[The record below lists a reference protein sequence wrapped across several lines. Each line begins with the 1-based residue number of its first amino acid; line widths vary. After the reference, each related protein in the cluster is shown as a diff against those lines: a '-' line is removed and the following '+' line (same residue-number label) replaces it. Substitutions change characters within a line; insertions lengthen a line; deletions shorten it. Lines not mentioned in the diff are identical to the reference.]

1 MTDDDE
7 KTFIIIVNGRE
18 VEFEGKQISFEQV
31 TALAFPTAPHGASTA
46 FTVTYKR
53 GPSEQQQGS
62 MVEGDLIKV
71 KKGMVFNVTAT
82 DKS

>member
-1 MTDDDE
+1 MPDHNE
-7 KTFIIIVNGRE
+7 KTITIIVNGRE
-18 VEFEGKQISFEQV
+18 VQFEDKDITFEQV
-31 TALAFPTAPHGASTA
+31 TTIAYPTAPHGANTA

-62 MVEGDLIKV
+62 MVEGDRVKV
-71 KKGMVFNVTAT
+71 KKDMVFNVTAT